1 MEEWRGEGGGGL
13 RKDRKTSCSREEK
26 SGMGTVPLSTN
37 ASSYLY
43 PTSKMGYN
51 IITVHRFILQHCSNA
66 SSISYLVMSAIWSI
80 MYCTS
85 QVYSD
90 PCYQSRQL
98 VWLGSQLHLFLALGL
113 TPLATSSFCSLTT
126 TNNDCAWHR
135 FTEYNVHFGL
145 TFIPTVPRES
155 SSGLQLFHISQVGR
169 SSDVCDWSW
178 LFPHVNQ
185 LLSQV
190 QV

>member
-1 MEEWRGEGGGGL
+1 MLAHTCTLQAKWGIILL
-13 RKDRKTSCSREEK
+13 RKW
-26 SGMGTVPLSTN
+26 
-37 ASSYLY
+37 
-43 PTSKMGYN
+43 GYN

-66 SSISYLVMSAIWSI
+66 SGISPLTGYLLMRAIWSI
-80 MYCTS
+80 MYGTS

-90 PCYQSRQL
+90 PFCQSRQL
-98 VWLGSQLHLFLALGL
+98 VCLGSQLHLFLALGL

-185 LLSQV
+185 LLSQF